1 MNARRPTQRAVVVD
15 HHDSYTW
22 SLVHLV
28 AAATGALP
36 TVVQHDRTSLDEVL
50 AHDLVVLSP
59 GPGRPD
65 DPDDPDDF
73 AIGDAVL
80 RAAEVPVLGVCLGMQ
95 GMVTTYGGRV
105 ERIAPAHGEVAR
117 IRHTGRGPFAG
128 LPSPYA
134 AVRYH
139 SLAATVLPAELV
151 ATAWCTSAGGAEVVM
166 AVQHRELPQYGVQF
180 HPESVLS
187 EHGQRLVQNFVDL
200 AVGHPRATAPD
211 EAARAEGFG
220 AGRRRRRPAPC

>member
-1 MNARRPTQRAVVVD
+1 MNPGRPRLRVVVVD
-15 HHDSYTW
+15 HYDSYTW
-22 SLVHLV
+22 NLVHLV
-28 AAATGALP
+28 AAATGLLP
-36 TVVQHDRTSLDEVL
+36 TVVQHDRAGLDEVL

-65 DPDDPDDF
+65 DPDDF
-73 AIGDAVL
+73 AIGGEIL

-95 GMVTTYGGRV
+95 GLVTTYGGRV
-105 ERIAPAHGEVAR
+105 ERIAPAHGEVAG
-117 IRHTGRGPFAG
+117 IRHTGRRLFAG

-139 SLAATVLPAELV
+139 SLAATSLPGDLV
-151 ATAWCTSAGGAEVVM
+151 PTAWCTNSDGDEVVM

-187 EHGQRLVQNFVDL
+187 DHGLQLVRNFVEVALGPGRL
-200 AVGHPRATAPD
+200 AGAD
-211 EAARAEGFG
+211 EGFG
-220 AGRRRRRPAPC
+220 AGHRGRRPAPC